1 MLTVCTVVSI
11 TAKPSP
17 PAAHPL
23 PYRRVQLLGLGDE
36 QLVQCV
42 ATDEAVLEQV
52 MVSSLCLRLPNTAHP
67 LKQRYQQ
74 VDRYPRTI
82 TATNR
87 VSESPSQQLKQVDV
101 EWPAQWGMFGCPKY
115 RGHATHTSAPG
126 LAAAR
131 REQARRRCR
140 WVWFAFRDCGRAEGD
155 GVRRSSAP
163 RRALTPNS
171 QVSRRVHQLC
181 RRQGLV
187 HCLQPLLLLLPC
199 CVRLHVE
206 CLVVVPPTTLR
217 QANQLAG
224 SRARQLSSQP
234 PPRTLTDAGIFGSS
248 GPSGSKP
255 SARRLFHCRTVWT
268 GK

>member
-101 EWPAQWGMFGCPKY
+101 EWPAQWGMFSARSTGDTPPILAHLGLPPPGESKLADDADGSGLLSGTVGGQRVMGCDV
-115 RGHATHTSAPG
+115 
-126 LAAAR
+126 AAHHGVHSPPT
-131 REQARRRCR
+131 RRCR
-140 WVWFAFRDCGRAEGD
+140 GVSISFADDRVWSTACSLFCSFSHVASAFTWN
-155 GVRRSSAP
+155 
-163 RRALTPNS
+163 AL
-171 QVSRRVHQLC
+171 
-181 RRQGLV
+181 
-187 HCLQPLLLLLPC
+187 
-199 CVRLHVE
+199 
-206 CLVVVPPTTLR
+206 
-217 QANQLAG
+217 
-224 SRARQLSSQP
+224 
-234 PPRTLTDAGIFGSS
+234 
-248 GPSGSKP
+248 
-255 SARRLFHCRTVWT
+255 
-268 GK
+268 